1 MAFDDLRICFVGDSI
16 VNGTGD
22 PACLGWTGR
31 VSAALIEQGHS
42 VTYYNLGVR
51 RETSSDIAT
60 RWRQEVTPRLA
71 HGTEARLV
79 FSFGVNDTMPQGRG
93 SRVSYTDSLAN
104 TESILRSARA
114 VAPTLMVGPQP
125 IADKHQNVAI
135 ANLARGMQV
144 VCATVGV
151 PFLDVFT
158 PLHKSTVWMDEVR
171 AGDGAHP
178 SAAGYA
184 EFAQLVLGPS
194 AWTTWISGMP
204 PSSGVFMGQI

>member
-1 MAFDDLRICFVGDSI
+1 MWLLTTCVSASWVIPSSTVP
-16 VNGTGD
+16 VT

-31 VSAALIEQGHS
+31 VCAALIKQGYG

-51 RETSSDIAT
+51 RETSSDVAA
-60 RWRQEVTPRLA
+60 RWRQEVTSRLT
-71 HGTEARLV
+71 HGSEVRLV

-135 ANLARGMQV
+135 ANLARGVQV

-151 PFLDVFT
+151 PFLEVLT

-171 AGDGAHP
+171 AGDGGASGGGRLCGVRTAFP
-178 SAAGYA
+178 R
-184 EFAQLVLGPS
+184 VLR
-194 AWTTWISGMP
+194 MEN
-204 PSSGVFMGQI
+204 MD

>member
-1 MAFDDLRICFVGDSI
+1 MAIDDLRICFVGDSI
-16 VNGTGD
+16 INGTGD

-31 VSAALIEQGHS
+31 VCAALIEQGHS

-151 PFLDVFT
+151 PFLEVLT
-158 PLHKSTVWMDEVR
+158 PLHKSTIWMDEVR

-178 SAAGYA
+178 AAAGYA
-184 EFAQLVLGPS
+184 DFAQLVLGSS

>member
-1 MAFDDLRICFVGDSI
+1 MAIDDLRICFVGDSF

-31 VSAALIEQGHS
+31 VCVALIEQGHG

-51 RETSSDIAT
+51 RETSSDIAA
-60 RWRQEVTPRLA
+60 RWRQEVIPRLA
-71 HGTEARLV
+71 HGSEPRLV
-79 FSFGVNDTMPQGRG
+79 FSFGVNDTTPQGSG

-104 TESILRSARA
+104 TESILRSASV

-125 IADKHQNVAI
+125 IADERQNVVTAK
-135 ANLARGMQV
+135 LAQGMQV
-144 VCATVGV
+144 VCASVGA

-158 PLHKSTVWMDEVR
+158 PLHKSTIWMDEFR

-184 EFAQLVLGPS
+184 AFAGIVLGASPWREWFDG
-194 AWTTWISGMP
+194 ADR
-204 PSSGVFMGQI
+204 